1 MSAHPRLRARATAR
15 IAICD
20 ADPVRALVLAPAHET
35 WVRAELAGTGLRTRF
50 VQSVHDVV
58 MALVEAPPPRPQIL
72 IIDFAALSAGEL
84 LHLHSIREQGW
95 FGNVIAIGRI
105 PLSVRTSLGIERAV
119 AVGPYKLRPIAALE
133 GQHAVH
139 TLRLPK
145 ISG

>member
-58 MALVEAPPPRPQIL
+58 MALVETPPPQPQIL

-95 FGNVIAIGRI
+95 FGNVIAIGRV
-105 PLSVRTSLGIERAV
+105 PLSVRASLGIERTV
-119 AVGPYKLRPIAALE
+119 AIGPYKLRPIGALIT
-133 GQHAVH
+133 QHTVH
-139 TLRLPK
+139 TLRLAR
-145 ISG
+145 ICG